1 MSIYNLGVFT
11 KSFLQFVDSQGKSVT
26 LVANLQAQGHI
37 NADQADGYDAS
48 EYQEVYEGNLVNPS
62 TLPSTLEVGLVGTGT
77 LNGVSGR
84 VKLLNVFGASL
95 AIAQSGFGQK
105 IRVALIERTQFLDFG
120 ESS

>member
-1 MSIYNLGVFT
+1 VIYNLGIFT
-11 KSFLQFVDSQGKSVT
+11 KSFLQFTDSTGKNIT
-26 LVANLQAQGHI
+26 LVANLQSQKRAIG
-37 NADQADGYDAS
+37 DQADGYDAS